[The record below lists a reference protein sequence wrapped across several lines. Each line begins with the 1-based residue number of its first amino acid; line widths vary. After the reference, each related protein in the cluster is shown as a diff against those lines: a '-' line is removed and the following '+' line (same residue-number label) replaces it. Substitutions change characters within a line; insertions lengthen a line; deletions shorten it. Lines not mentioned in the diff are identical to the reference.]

1 MKNSN
6 VVLAVVVT
14 FNRLDELKVCVAAL
28 KSQSYESLNIL
39 VVNNGSTDGTKEWLT
54 QQSNVIV
61 INQEN
66 LGGAGGFYTG
76 MKYMYDNG
84 YEWLV
89 MMDDDGIPDKNEI
102 KNLIQSY
109 DKVVSAVGK
118 EVILNALVADKDD
131 KDYTAFLWARGSRR
145 TTKITELQKEQFFN
159 DIHPFNGTLVK
170 RSVDELKVCVAALK
184 SQSYESLNIL
194 VVNNGSTDGTKEWL
208 TQQSN
213 VIVINQEN
221 LGGAGGFYTGMKY
234 MYDNGYEWLV
244 MMDDDGIP
252 DKNEI
257 KNLIQSYDKVVSAV
271 GKEVILNA
279 LVADKDDKDYT
290 AFLWARGSRRTTKI
304 TELQKE
310 QFFNDIHPFNGTLV
324 KRSVIE
330 KIGMIKKEMF
340 IWGDEKE
347 YMARAIHNGIGLYTV
362 PAAIHYHPKEKGR
375 KGNIIP
381 FISKYQILVKPEKMS
396 HYYYRNE
403 GFVYNTYPEKKKHM
417 IVFCTAQIVYNIT
430 HFRFVEL
437 AKFIKYFREGMH
449 NKY

>member
-1 MKNSN
+1 MRNSN

-28 KSQSYESLNIL
+28 KSQSYGSLNIL

-54 QQSNVIV
+54 QQS
-61 INQEN
+61 
-66 LGGAGGFYTG
+66 
-76 MKYMYDNG
+76 D
-84 YEWLV
+84 
-89 MMDDDGIPDKNEI
+89 
-102 KNLIQSY
+102 
-109 DKVVSAVGK
+109 
-118 EVILNALVADKDD
+118 
-131 KDYTAFLWARGSRR
+131 
-145 TTKITELQKEQFFN
+145 
-159 DIHPFNGTLVK
+159 
-170 RSVDELKVCVAALK
+170 
-184 SQSYESLNIL
+184 
-194 VVNNGSTDGTKEWL
+194 
-208 TQQSN
+208 

-347 YMARAIHNGIGLYTV
+347 YMARAIHNGIE
-362 PAAIHYHPKEKGR
+362 IGR
-375 KGNIIP
+375 AH
-381 FISKYQILVKPEKMS
+381 V
-396 HYYYRNE
+396 
-403 GFVYNTYPEKKKHM
+403 
-417 IVFCTAQIVYNIT
+417 
-430 HFRFVEL
+430 
-437 AKFIKYFREGMH
+437 
-449 NKY
+449 

>member
-28 KSQSYESLNIL
+28 KSQSYESLNSL
-39 VVNNGSTDGTKEWLT
+39 VVNNGSTDG
-54 QQSNVIV
+54 N
-61 INQEN
+61 
-66 LGGAGGFYTG
+66 
-76 MKYMYDNG
+76 
-84 YEWLV
+84 
-89 MMDDDGIPDKNEI
+89 
-102 KNLIQSY
+102 
-109 DKVVSAVGK
+109 
-118 EVILNALVADKDD
+118 
-131 KDYTAFLWARGSRR
+131 
-145 TTKITELQKEQFFN
+145 
-159 DIHPFNGTLVK
+159 
-170 RSVDELKVCVAALK
+170 
-184 SQSYESLNIL
+184 
-194 VVNNGSTDGTKEWL
+194 KEWL

-362 PAAIHYHPKEKGR
+362 PASIHYHPKEKGM

>member
-118 EVILNALVADKDD
+118 EVI
-131 KDYTAFLWARGSRR
+131 
-145 TTKITELQKEQFFN
+145 
-159 DIHPFNGTLVK
+159 
-170 RSVDELKVCVAALK
+170 
-184 SQSYESLNIL
+184 
-194 VVNNGSTDGTKEWL
+194 
-208 TQQSN
+208 
-213 VIVINQEN
+213 
-221 LGGAGGFYTGMKY
+221 
-234 MYDNGYEWLV
+234 
-244 MMDDDGIP
+244 
-252 DKNEI
+252 
-257 KNLIQSYDKVVSAV
+257 
-271 GKEVILNA
+271 
-279 LVADKDDKDYT
+279 
-290 AFLWARGSRRTTKI
+290 
-304 TELQKE
+304 
-310 QFFNDIHPFNGTLV
+310 HPFNGTLV

-381 FISKYQILVKPEKMS
+381 FIS
-396 HYYYRNE
+396 
-403 GFVYNTYPEKKKHM
+403 
-417 IVFCTAQIVYNIT
+417 
-430 HFRFVEL
+430 
-437 AKFIKYFREGMH
+437 
-449 NKY
+449 

>member
-14 FNRLDELKVCVAAL
+14 FNRL
-28 KSQSYESLNIL
+28 
-39 VVNNGSTDGTKEWLT
+39 
-54 QQSNVIV
+54 
-61 INQEN
+61 
-66 LGGAGGFYTG
+66 
-76 MKYMYDNG
+76 
-84 YEWLV
+84 
-89 MMDDDGIPDKNEI
+89 
-102 KNLIQSY
+102 
-109 DKVVSAVGK
+109 
-118 EVILNALVADKDD
+118 
-131 KDYTAFLWARGSRR
+131 
-145 TTKITELQKEQFFN
+145 
-159 DIHPFNGTLVK
+159 
-170 RSVDELKVCVAALK
+170 DELKVCVAALK

-347 YMARAIHNGIGLYTV
+347 YMARAIPNGIGLYTV
-362 PAAIHYHPKEKGR
+362 PAAIEYHPKEKGR

-403 GFVYNTYPEKKKHM
+403 GFVYNAYPEKKKHM

>member
-1 MKNSN
+1 MRNSN

-28 KSQSYESLNIL
+28 KSQSYGSLNIL

-54 QQSNVIV
+54 QQS
-61 INQEN
+61 
-66 LGGAGGFYTG
+66 
-76 MKYMYDNG
+76 D
-84 YEWLV
+84 
-89 MMDDDGIPDKNEI
+89 
-102 KNLIQSY
+102 
-109 DKVVSAVGK
+109 
-118 EVILNALVADKDD
+118 
-131 KDYTAFLWARGSRR
+131 
-145 TTKITELQKEQFFN
+145 
-159 DIHPFNGTLVK
+159 
-170 RSVDELKVCVAALK
+170 
-184 SQSYESLNIL
+184 
-194 VVNNGSTDGTKEWL
+194 
-208 TQQSN
+208 

-381 FISKYQILVKPEKMS
+381 LISNYQILVNSSNSLQYHP
-396 HYYYRNE
+396 
-403 GFVYNTYPEKKKHM
+403 
-417 IVFCTAQIVYNIT
+417 
-430 HFRFVEL
+430 L
-437 AKFIKYFREGMH
+437 
-449 NKY
+449 

>member
-1 MKNSN
+1 M
-6 VVLAVVVT
+6 
-14 FNRLDELKVCVAAL
+14 
-28 KSQSYESLNIL
+28 
-39 VVNNGSTDGTKEWLT
+39 
-54 QQSNVIV
+54 
-61 INQEN
+61 
-66 LGGAGGFYTG
+66 
-76 MKYMYDNG
+76 
-84 YEWLV
+84 
-89 MMDDDGIPDKNEI
+89 
-102 KNLIQSY
+102 
-109 DKVVSAVGK
+109 
-118 EVILNALVADKDD
+118 
-131 KDYTAFLWARGSRR
+131 
-145 TTKITELQKEQFFN
+145 
-159 DIHPFNGTLVK
+159 
-170 RSVDELKVCVAALK
+170 DELKVCVAALK

-347 YMARAIHNGIGLYTV
+347 YMVSGFILFQL
-362 PAAIHYHPKEKGR
+362 
-375 KGNIIP
+375 P
-381 FISKYQILVKPEKMS
+381 FIIILRRKAGKAISFRLYQSI
-396 HYYYRNE
+396 
-403 GFVYNTYPEKKKHM
+403 
-417 IVFCTAQIVYNIT
+417 
-430 HFRFVEL
+430 
-437 AKFIKYFREGMH
+437 KFW
-449 NKY
+449 

>member
-1 MKNSN
+1 MRNSN

-28 KSQSYESLNIL
+28 KSQSYGSLNIL

-54 QQSNVIV
+54 QQS
-61 INQEN
+61 
-66 LGGAGGFYTG
+66 
-76 MKYMYDNG
+76 D
-84 YEWLV
+84 
-89 MMDDDGIPDKNEI
+89 
-102 KNLIQSY
+102 
-109 DKVVSAVGK
+109 
-118 EVILNALVADKDD
+118 
-131 KDYTAFLWARGSRR
+131 
-145 TTKITELQKEQFFN
+145 
-159 DIHPFNGTLVK
+159 
-170 RSVDELKVCVAALK
+170 
-184 SQSYESLNIL
+184 
-194 VVNNGSTDGTKEWL
+194 
-208 TQQSN
+208 

-340 IWGDEKE
+340 IWGDEIE
-347 YMARAIHNGIGLYTV
+347 YFLRTKKNRFKIATV
-362 PAAIHYHPKEKGR
+362 PSAVHLHPKSVNKNNYISFYNWKVPDVFGTRFICVHRNKGYIYSR
-375 KGNIIP
+375 YYGICGII
-381 FISKYQILVKPEKMS
+381 KYLIA
-396 HYYYRNE
+396 
-403 GFVYNTYPEKKKHM
+403 NTAIYVCNFQFKKW
-417 IVFCTAQIVYNIT
+417 
-430 HFRFVEL
+430 L
-437 AKFIKYFREGMH
+437 LFIKYYFEGVF
-449 NKY
+449 NYYK

>member
-1 MKNSN
+1 MRNSN

-28 KSQSYESLNIL
+28 KSQSYGSLNIL

-54 QQSNVIV
+54 QQSDVIV

-76 MKYMYDNG
+76 MKYMY
-84 YEWLV
+84 Y
-89 MMDDDGIPDKNEI
+89 
-102 KNLIQSY
+102 
-109 DKVVSAVGK
+109 
-118 EVILNALVADKDD
+118 
-131 KDYTAFLWARGSRR
+131 
-145 TTKITELQKEQFFN
+145 
-159 DIHPFNGTLVK
+159 
-170 RSVDELKVCVAALK
+170 
-184 SQSYESLNIL
+184 
-194 VVNNGSTDGTKEWL
+194 
-208 TQQSN
+208 N
-213 VIVINQEN
+213 V
-221 LGGAGGFYTGMKY
+221 
-234 MYDNGYEWLV
+234 YEWLV

-381 FISKYQILVKPEKMS
+381 LISNYQILVKPEKMS

-417 IVFCTAQIVYNIT
+417 IAFCTAQIVYNIT

>member
-84 YEWLV
+84 YEWLI
-89 MMDDDGIPDKNEI
+89 MMDDDGIPDKDEI

-109 DKVVSAVGK
+109 DKVVSATGK
-118 EVILNALVADKDD
+118 EVILNALVADKDNR
-131 KDYTAFLWARGSRR
+131 DYTAFLWARGSKR
-145 TTKITELQKEQFFN
+145 TNKILELQKERFF
-159 DIHPFNGTLVK
+159 D
-170 RSVDELKVCVAALK
+170 
-184 SQSYESLNIL
+184 
-194 VVNNGSTDGTKEWL
+194 
-208 TQQSN
+208 
-213 VIVINQEN
+213 
-221 LGGAGGFYTGMKY
+221 
-234 MYDNGYEWLV
+234 
-244 MMDDDGIP
+244 
-252 DKNEI
+252 
-257 KNLIQSYDKVVSAV
+257 
-271 GKEVILNA
+271 
-279 LVADKDDKDYT
+279 
-290 AFLWARGSRRTTKI
+290 
-304 TELQKE
+304 
-310 QFFNDIHPFNGTLV
+310 DIHPFNGTLV
-324 KRSVIE
+324 KRSVID

-347 YMARAIHNGIGLYTV
+347 YMARAVHNGIGLYTI
-362 PAAIHYHPKEKGR
+362 PAAIHYHPKEKGK

-381 FISKYQILVKPEKMS
+381 FVSKYQILVKPQRMS

-403 GFVYNTYPEKKKHM
+403 GFIYNTYPEKKKHM
-417 IVFCTAQIVYNIT
+417 MAFCVAHMVYNIT

-437 AKFIKYFREGMH
+437 AKFIKYFRKGMH
-449 NKY
+449 NEY

>member
-170 RSVDELKVCVAALK
+170 RSV
-184 SQSYESLNIL
+184 
-194 VVNNGSTDGTKEWL
+194 
-208 TQQSN
+208 
-213 VIVINQEN
+213 
-221 LGGAGGFYTGMKY
+221 
-234 MYDNGYEWLV
+234 
-244 MMDDDGIP
+244 
-252 DKNEI
+252 
-257 KNLIQSYDKVVSAV
+257 
-271 GKEVILNA
+271 
-279 LVADKDDKDYT
+279 
-290 AFLWARGSRRTTKI
+290 
-304 TELQKE
+304 
-310 QFFNDIHPFNGTLV
+310 
-324 KRSVIE
+324 IE
-330 KIGMIKKEMF
+330 KIILF
-340 IWGDEKE
+340 
-347 YMARAIHNGIGLYTV
+347 HL
-362 PAAIHYHPKEKGR
+362 
-375 KGNIIP
+375 P
-381 FISKYQILVKPEKMS
+381 FIIILRRKAGKAISFRLYQSI
-396 HYYYRNE
+396 
-403 GFVYNTYPEKKKHM
+403 
-417 IVFCTAQIVYNIT
+417 
-430 HFRFVEL
+430 
-437 AKFIKYFREGMH
+437 KFW
-449 NKY
+449 